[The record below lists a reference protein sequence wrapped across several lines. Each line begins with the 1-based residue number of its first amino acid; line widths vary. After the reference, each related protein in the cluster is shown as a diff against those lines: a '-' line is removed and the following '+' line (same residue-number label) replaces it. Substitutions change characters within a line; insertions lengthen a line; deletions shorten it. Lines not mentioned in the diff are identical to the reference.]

1 MKSPQ
6 STDQS
11 SPTGQEIDMNARIIS
26 SSVLAAA
33 LMAST
38 GGVYAAAQELDQIT
52 VLGFTMSVPHIASR
66 AECQVNMTREDGKTY
81 CFRSDKALDAFMGDA
96 LGWGTFLVDDVQN
109 PKETYG
115 FRGA

>member
-1 MKSPQ
+1 MKPPQ

-11 SPTGQEIDMNARIIS
+11 SPTGQEIDMNARTIS
-26 SSVLAAA
+26 ICTLAAA

-38 GGVYAAAQELDQIT
+38 SGAYAAQGLDQIT

-81 CFRSDKALDAFMGDA
+81 CFSSDKALDAFMGDA
-96 LGWGTFLVDDVQN
+96 LGWGTFLVDDIQKA
-109 PKETYG
+109 KETYG

>member
-1 MKSPQ
+1 
-6 STDQS
+6 
-11 SPTGQEIDMNARIIS
+11 MNARTIS

-38 GGVYAAAQELDQIT
+38 AGVYAAAQELDQIT

-66 AECQVNMTREDGKTY
+66 TECQVNMTREDGKTY

-96 LGWGTFLVDDVQN
+96 LGWGTFLVDDIQKA
-109 PKETYG
+109 KETYG